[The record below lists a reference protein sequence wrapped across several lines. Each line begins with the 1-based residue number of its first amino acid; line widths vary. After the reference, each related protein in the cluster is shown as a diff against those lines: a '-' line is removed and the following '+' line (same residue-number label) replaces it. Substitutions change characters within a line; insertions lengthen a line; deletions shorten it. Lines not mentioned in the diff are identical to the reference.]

1 MIMRE
6 YKSYFREEIE
16 AMAGYTPGEQPK
28 VSRLIKLNTNE
39 NPYPPSPKAM
49 EVLKEFDSSRLHR
62 YPNANADEF
71 CEAVA
76 ERFGISRN
84 MVIAG
89 NGSDDILTITFR
101 AFTSEK
107 LSMAC
112 LEPTYSLYKELIRMQ
127 NAKMQTIK
135 LNTEDFS
142 LPENFLEQAKGANL
156 LIITRPNAPTGNS
169 FPLEKIR
176 EICEKFDGV
185 VLIDEAYADFTSDNC
200 MELAATMPN
209 VIVSRTMSK
218 SYSLA
223 GLRFAYAVGHPELI
237 KGLYKLKD
245 SYNVDMVAQKVALAA
260 LMDIEYLE
268 KNVRAIKATRDKVA
282 AALKAMN
289 FKVIDSESNFLFV
302 SPPDENGEN
311 YFSALRKE
319 NIICRYFPGEVT
331 GKYLRISIGTPEEM
345 DEVLQITEKIYKK
358 N

>member
-1 MIMRE
+1 MRE
-6 YKSYFREEIE
+6 YKSYFREEIA

-49 EVLKEFDSSRLHR
+49 KVLREFDSTRLHR

-76 ERFGISRN
+76 NRFGVDRS

-89 NGSDDILTITFR
+89 NGSDDILTICFR

-112 LEPTYSLYKELIRMQ
+112 LEPTYSLYKELVKMQ
-127 NAKMQTIK
+127 NAPMQTIK
-135 LNTEDFS
+135 LNIEDFS
-142 LPENFLEQAKGANL
+142 LPEDFLEQAKGANL

-169 FPLEKIR
+169 FPLDKVR

-200 MELAATMPN
+200 MELAATLPN

-260 LMDIEYLE
+260 FMDKDYLE
-268 KNVRAIKATRDKVA
+268 KNVKAIKETREKVA
-282 AALKAMN
+282 TALAAMN
-289 FKVIDSESNFLFV
+289 FQVVPSESNFLFV
-302 SPPDENGEN
+302 SPPDEDGER
-311 YFSALRKE
+311 YFTELRKE
-319 NIICRYFPGEVT
+319 NIICRYFPGEIT
-331 GKYLRISIGTPEEM
+331 GKYLRISIGTAEEM
-345 DEVLQITEKIYKK
+345 AEVLQVTEKIYKK

>member
-1 MIMRE
+1 
-6 YKSYFREEIE
+6 
-16 AMAGYTPGEQPK
+16 
-28 VSRLIKLNTNE
+28 
-39 NPYPPSPKAM
+39 M

-142 LPENFLEQAKGANL
+142 FPENFLEQAKGANL

-176 EICEKFDGV
+176 KICEKFDGV

-260 LMDIEYLE
+260 FMDTEYLE

-282 AALKAMN
+282 VALKAMN

-302 SPPDENGEN
+302 SPPDENGEY

>member
-1 MIMRE
+1 MRE
-6 YKSYFREEIE
+6 YKSYFREEIA

-39 NPYPPSPKAM
+39 NPYPPSPEAM
-49 EVLKEFDSSRLHR
+49 KVLQEFDSTRLHR

-76 ERFGISRN
+76 ARFGIDRN

-89 NGSDDILTITFR
+89 NGSDDILTICFR

-112 LEPTYSLYKELIRMQ
+112 LEPTYSLYKELVKMQ
-127 NAKMQTIK
+127 NAPMQTIK

-142 LPENFLEQAKGANL
+142 LPDDFLEQAKGANL

-169 FPLEKIR
+169 FPLEKVR

-185 VLIDEAYADFTSDNC
+185 VLIDEAYADFTNDNC

-223 GLRFAYAVGHPELI
+223 GLRFAYAVGHAELI

-260 LMDIEYLE
+260 FMDSDYLA
-268 KNVRAIKATRDKVA
+268 KNVKAIKETREKTA
-282 AALKAMN
+282 AALKDMN
-289 FKVIDSESNFLFV
+289 FKVIPSESNFLFV
-302 SPPDENGEN
+302 SPPDEDGER
-311 YFSALRKE
+311 YFKLLRSE
-319 NIICRYFPGEVT
+319 NIICRYFPGEIT
-331 GKYLRISIGTPEEM
+331 GKYLRISIGTAEEM
-345 DEVLQITEKIYKK
+345 AEVLQITEKIYKK